1 MAWHKWFVRG
11 LVFSIFAGAVLAT
24 LAYQHWTNSATV
36 RLQVLAKTMSMF
48 PGAAVTL
55 DTASLHILGNIR
67 VHELHLASRAS
78 PADEVAHIP
87 SATLYHDKQKLLDG
101 ELSLR
106 KIELPRLRLR
116 VVRRPDGTWNVQDLA
131 AVSIPGRALPTIV
144 VHQATI
150 QFEDQS
156 RPEADPFKLELTQAN
171 LTLIN
176 DPLDV
181 VTIDGVAQADLLGKV
196 IIHGTWQRD
205 ANEVSLSIRTVG
217 TRLNDAVA
225 ERLACLCPAG
235 KLQGLQLQGQADVN
249 ANVAFRPASDPAWT
263 VNLHC
268 QVTKAKVQHPQLPF
282 PLDNVAASL
291 RYEGGDL
298 RLESL
303 RANAGAAIVTGQAV
317 GRLAGLEQHFDA
329 SLRLEQLQVDDFGER
344 LPAKL
349 RPLMEL
355 CQPRGKVRLQIDVAC
370 RGGQWT
376 TLADGTASRVTALPD
391 EVSACFERF
400 PYPLEKICGAIQFLL
415 PQQRLL
421 VDLTGVAG
429 GRPVFIKGHW
439 QGEAPRIDMQYDIS
453 ANGVPV
459 DPELIAALRE
469 PMRTAVKSFHVTGK
483 VDVKAHVRRR
493 PADDK
498 FHAEYHLRLHDGAA
512 AWAEFPYPLAKVK
525 GFISVTPTA
534 WEFRDFE
541 AWHGDGLVKV
551 QARSNPT
558 DDLHNKPG
566 IYVEITGKD
575 ILFDEDLHAAVKT
588 MPELAKAWTTFQPSG
603 RLNFTATIDRKGP
616 QPDDLEVRVDVKG
629 PNVRPLFFAY
639 PLAEVAGH
647 FHFHDQRLDLRRLS
661 ATHGDARW
669 YLEKGTVEL
678 HPSSA
683 YYADLPELQAEHLLL
698 DRDLL
703 GAFPPK
709 LRDAATALKLQD
721 PLRVK
726 TRLIVSHDGSPDA
739 LPDVYW
745 DGQVWLNDAALT
757 VGLDC
762 TRVTGTVAC
771 VGRHNGRHLTGLS
784 GNLILDRAAVY
795 NQPFRNV
802 QGHFHVKESMPEL
815 LLLDVKAP
823 IFGGDVAGQVSLDFR
838 DVPHYELN
846 LTASQINLQE
856 FGRHNVGRDKLAG
869 MVMARLFLTGT
880 GNDPATLNG
889 HGTLD
894 IPNGKLLDIPFLLD
908 LIKFLGLRWPD
919 RTLFEEL
926 HARYAI
932 HGRRATI
939 QHLELFGNA
948 VSFTGKGDINLD
960 GTDLQLD
967 LYPSWA
973 RIEQLLPPAAR
984 AMPPMLSKNLLTVEA
999 RGKITGDSKDIK
1011 FTKKPVPILID
1022 PLLQLRDRLVGAPV
1036 PDLRQPVEATRSAPM
1051 AVPGLLRLEP

>member
-11 LVFSIFAGAVLAT
+11 LVFTVFAGAVLAT
-24 LAYQHWTNSATV
+24 LAYQHWTNPAAV
-36 RLQVLAKTMSMF
+36 RLQVMAKILTAF
-48 PGAAVTL
+48 PGALITL
-55 DTASLHILGNIR
+55 DAASLRILGGIQVR
-67 VHELHLASRAS
+67 ELRMTRRDEPNA
-78 PADEVAHIP
+78 EVAHIP
-87 SATLYHDKQKLLDG
+87 SAILYHNKEKMLDG
-101 ELSLR
+101 ELSFR
-106 KIELPRLRLR
+106 KIELYRPRLR
-116 VVRRPDGTWNVQDLA
+116 VVRGADGRWNVQGLA
-131 AVSIPGRALPTIV
+131 AVAKPGVPVPTIV
-144 VHQATI
+144 VHEATI
-150 QFEDQS
+150 HFEDHS
-156 RPEADPFKLELTQAN
+156 RPEAEPFKIELAQAN

-181 VTIDGVAQADLLGKV
+181 VTIDGIAQAELLGKV
-196 IIHGTWQRD
+196 IVHGAWQRD

-217 TRLNDAVA
+217 TRLNDQIAQC
-225 ERLACLCPAG
+225 LACLCPSG
-235 KLQGLQLQGQADVN
+235 KLQGLRLQGQADVH
-249 ANVAFRPASDPAWT
+249 ANLAFRPASNPAWT
-263 VNLHC
+263 VNVHC
-268 QVTKAKVQHPQLPF
+268 QVAKAKVHHPQLPI
-282 PLDNVAASL
+282 PLDNVAASI
-291 RYEGGDL
+291 RYDGGDL

-303 RANAGAAIVTGQAV
+303 RANAGAAIVTGEAV
-317 GRLAGLEQHFDA
+317 GRLMCLEQHFDA
-329 SLRLEQLQVDDFGER
+329 SLRIEQLLVDEHLGDR
-344 LPAKL
+344 LPEKL

-355 CQPRGKVRLQIDVAC
+355 CQPHGRVRLQIDVAR

-376 TLADGTASRVTALPD
+376 ALADGTASRVTALPD

-400 PYPLEKICGAIQFLL
+400 PYPLQNITGTIQFLL

-421 VDLTGVAG
+421 VDLTGAAG

-453 ANGVPV
+453 AHAVPV
-459 DPELIAALRE
+459 DPALIAALRE
-469 PMRTAVKSFHVTGK
+469 PMRTTVKSFQVAGK

-498 FHAEYHLRLHDGAA
+498 FHAEYHLRLHDASA
-512 AWAEFPYPLAKVK
+512 VWTEFPYPLAKVN
-525 GFISVTPTA
+525 GLIHVTPTA

-541 AWHGDGLVKV
+541 ARHGDGLVKV
-551 QARSNPT
+551 QARSSPGM
-558 DDLHNKPG
+558 DRQEKPG

-575 ILFDEDLHAAVKT
+575 ILFDADLHAAVKT
-588 MPELAKAWTTFQPSG
+588 MPALAEAWTTFQPSG

-616 QPDDLEVRVDVKG
+616 QPEDMEVRVDVKG
-629 PNVRPLFFAY
+629 PSVRPIFFAY
-639 PLAEVAGH
+639 PLADVAGH

-661 ATHGDARW
+661 AKHDEARW
-669 YLEKGTVEL
+669 YLEKGSVEL
-678 HPSSA
+678 HPGGA
-683 YYADLPELQAEHLLL
+683 YYADLPELQAEHLAL

-703 GAFPPK
+703 GAFPSK

-721 PLRVK
+721 PLRLK
-726 TRLIVSHDGSPDA
+726 TRLIVAHDGAADS

-745 DGQVWLNDAALT
+745 DGQVWLSDATVT
-757 VGLDC
+757 VGLEC

-771 VGRHNGRHLTGLS
+771 VGRHNGRQLTGLS
-784 GNLILDRAAVY
+784 GNLILERAAVY

-823 IFGGDVAGQVSLDFR
+823 IFGGDVAGQVSVDFR
-838 DVPHYELN
+838 DDPRFELN

-856 FGRHNVGRDKLAG
+856 FGRHNGPDKLAG
-869 MVMARLFLTGT
+869 MVMARLYLTGT

-948 VSFTGKGDINLD
+948 VSFTGKGEINLD

-984 AMPPMLSKNLLTVEA
+984 SMPPMLSKNILTVEA
-999 RGKITGDSKDIK
+999 RGKVTGDSKDLK
-1011 FTKKPVPILID
+1011 FTKKPVPILLD
-1022 PLLQLRDRLVGAPV
+1022 PLLHLRDRLVGPTV
-1036 PDLRQPVEATRSAPM
+1036 PELRQPTAATRPAPP
-1051 AVPGLLRLEP
+1051 ALLRLDP